1 MPADAPP
8 EVAAVH
14 QAAKLVLPCFGRPA
28 HRRAP
33 LRGVAAPRWR
43 LCVISLTPSGATVVA
58 SSPPHPPRNVAET
71 MARTAVAAAAV
82 AAAAACGAAAALLS
96 SATVVAAAVTLP
108 LTDGVGA
115 IPLEP
120 TEPLVTPRPPLLSVV
135 PELLRVSLPP
145 PAVAVAADASTPVQR
160 QSVVAAAVSDDGL
173 RLPDVADHQTLVKLI
188 STLTAALTWFT
199 RPDAY
204 GSKDGAGGRG
214 GTLPRSIAKAAR
226 PAAIVTLHGLGGSG
240 PHAVD
245 ALRKDLRPATLAYT
259 SLYGP
264 SAYTDRAGNA
274 RSWFPIGPVRA
285 GRVPT
290 ADLSAGA
297 AANLAAAA
305 ARIDAVVAAA
315 VASGVPR
322 RRIVLVGFS
331 LGAATVADYVLAG
344 RAKGLSAVILSA
356 GWRPRP
362 AARVRPRAAAG
373 VRVFIRHGG
382 RDWLIPPR
390 AAKPLAAAL
399 TAAGAKVTSVVYARA
414 NHFLNDHGAAE
425 EGMDKFIAKVLPP

>member
-1 MPADAPP
+1 M
-8 EVAAVH
+8 
-14 QAAKLVLPCFGRPA
+14 
-28 HRRAP
+28 
-33 LRGVAAPRWR
+33 
-43 LCVISLTPSGATVVA
+43 T
-58 SSPPHPPRNVAET
+58 
-71 MARTAVAAAAV
+71 RTAVAAAAV

-96 SATVVAAAVTLP
+96 SATVVAATVTLP
-108 LTDGVGA
+108 QTDGVGD

-120 TEPLVTPRPPLLSVV
+120 TEPLVTPRPPLLLVA
-135 PELLRVSLPP
+135 PELLRVSPPLP
-145 PAVAVAADASTPVQR
+145 AAAVAADAPTPVQR
-160 QSVVAAAVSDDGL
+160 QAVVTAAVHDDGL
-173 RLPDVADHQTLVKLI
+173 RLPDVADHWTLVKLT
-188 STLTAALTWFT
+188 SALSSVLTWFT

-204 GSKDGAGGRG
+204 GTEDGAGGAG
-214 GTLPRSIAKAAR
+214 GTLLRSYAKAAR

-245 ALRKDLRPATLAYT
+245 ALRKDLLRGTLTRT

-264 SAYTDRAGNA
+264 SAGTDGAGNT
-274 RSWFPIGPVRA
+274 RSWFPIGSVRA

-290 ADLSAGA
+290 ADTSAGA
-297 AANLAAAA
+297 AADLAAAA

-331 LGAATVADYVLAG
+331 LGAATVAEYVLAG
-344 RAKGLSAVILSA
+344 RARGLAAVILSA

-373 VRVFIRHGG
+373 VRVFVRHGG

-390 AAKPLAAAL
+390 AARPLAAAL
-399 TAAGAKVTSVVYARA
+399 TSAGANVTSVIYPRA
-414 NHFLNDHGAAE
+414 DHFLNDHGAAE
-425 EGMDKFIAKVLPP
+425 EGMATFVAKVLPP